1 MRSELDLSLD
11 KDGQKIELAK
21 IDTLVKKILNQKK
34 SLRNYFILMK
44 ALPKLLELDDME
56 EFGEF
61 FKDQNPQDAETQ
73 LRFGYAIGMP
83 GFKYTLTPY
92 DLQQIEQKNG
102 VEYRDKLKQVNDYA
116 KELQI

>member
-1 MRSELDLSLD
+1 MSNPGELSFDFDMRSELDLSLD
-11 KDGQKIELAK
+11 KGEDPSKKLELAK

-61 FKDQNPQDAETQ
+61 FKD
-73 LRFGYAIGMP
+73 
-83 GFKYTLTPY
+83 
-92 DLQQIEQKNG
+92 
-102 VEYRDKLKQVNDYA
+102 
-116 KELQI
+116 